1 VRVLLLAPHPFFQT
15 RGTPIAERSMLQ
27 VLAAAG
33 HELVVLT
40 YPEGEDPGISG
51 CRVERLRG
59 RWLPRGVHPGLS
71 WKKLVC
77 DAAMTLRC
85 LALVRRERF
94 DLVHAVEESAFM
106 ALAARRLR
114 GVPYVYDMDSCL
126 AEQAMG
132 QWLLLRALAPLL
144 RWCERAAVRGSAGV
158 LALCPA
164 VEEHARRQWPQGLVR
179 LLSDPSMLETTGEVA
194 GAEEGAAPLV
204 MYVGNLEPYQGI
216 DLLLAGFA
224 VARRSVPDAR
234 LLIADPGDPA
244 RRRPYVAT
252 ARRLGI
258 EAAVEWHGPQ
268 PVERLGELLSRA
280 TVLVSPR
287 LTGIN
292 TPMKIYSFLDSG
304 RPLLAT
310 RMPAHVQVLDDE
322 IACLVEPNPA
332 DFGAGLVRLLRDPA
346 LRRRLAV
353 RALERAA
360 REFTREIFSDRLRAF
375 YGEVEERLNG
385 GGPRARHRREAG

>member
-1 VRVLLLAPHPFFQT
+1 MKVLLLAPHPFFQT
-15 RGTPIAERSMLQ
+15 RGTPIAERSMLE
-27 VLAAAG
+27 VLAADG

-40 YPEGEDPGISG
+40 YAEGEDPGIPG

-59 RWLPRGVHPGLS
+59 RWLPHGVHPGLS

-77 DAAMTLRC
+77 DAAMTLQC

-132 QWLLLRALAPLL
+132 SWRPLRALAPLL
-144 RWCERAAVRGSAGV
+144 RWCERLAVRGSAGV

-164 VEEHARRQWPQGLVR
+164 VEEHARRQWPEGLVR
-179 LLSDPSMLETTGEVA
+179 TLPDPSMLATTSEVA
-194 GAEEGAAPLV
+194 AAEDGAAPVV

-224 VARRSVPDAR
+224 LARRSVPDAR
-234 LLIADPGDPA
+234 LLIADPGDAA
-244 RRRPYVAT
+244 RRRPYVAA

-268 PVERLGELLSRA
+268 PTERLGELLARA
-280 TVLVSPR
+280 RVLVSPR
-287 LTGIN
+287 ITGIN

-310 RMPAHVQVLDDE
+310 RMPAHVQVLDE
-322 IACLVEPNPA
+322 QIACLVEPNPA
-332 DFGAGLVRLLRDPA
+332 DLGAGLVRLLADPA
-346 LRRRLAV
+346 LRRRLAA
-353 RALERAA
+353 RARERAG
-360 REFTREIFSDRLRAF
+360 REFTREIFARRLRAF
-375 YGEVEERLNG
+375 YGEVEQRLNG
-385 GGPRARHRREAG
+385 GGPRALRSPRTA